1 MYVNKYVKL
10 GYKSTKKTNK
20 IFHLGNFDE
29 DSFGSELLTNVV
41 KFLIKPD
48 LSLVGFHTLINFWEL
63 QKTNSAY
70 Q

>member
-1 MYVNKYVKL
+1 M
-10 GYKSTKKTNK
+10 TQ
-20 IFHLGNFDE
+20 FP
-29 DSFGSELLTNVV
+29 
-41 KFLIKPD
+41 FLSIKPD